1 MPILAIG
8 LNHKTAPVSLRETLS
23 FSSSTLCSFLN
34 DLGKAHTDC
43 VAPRILHETIV
54 LSTCNRLEIYAY
66 ATSPQPAH
74 DEIIDRLKRF
84 FNLTPIDFEDHLYFL
99 QGEEAVEHLMRV
111 TCGLDSLVLGEA
123 QILGQVAQAYQSA
136 KVHQSAGKILSRLFE
151 MATHAGKRA
160 RTETAIGFSQA
171 SVSSVALRLAEKH
184 LGSLTDKTIMVMG
197 AGEMGMLTLKTA
209 GLQGVRNFI
218 VVNRTKANAERLAAQ
233 WNALPLTFDDIEDGL
248 AQADLVIASTG
259 APHTILHKTQ
269 VAPAMARRP
278 EKPLF
283 IVDIAL
289 PRDVDTDVTDI
300 PCVHLSNLD
309 HLQSQ
314 VEDNLKVREQEI
326 PAVEAIIAQEKIAFL
341 NWSQSQNII
350 PTLSAFRKHI
360 DSICQKELARALNRM
375 PNIDDTQQKI
385 MAEMAHRLTNKFLHH
400 PTVRLRQEAAR
411 GNGVEYVELLHNLF
425 ALEEN

>member
-8 LNHKTAPVSLRETLS
+8 LNHKTAPVSVRETLS

-34 DLGKAHTDC
+34 GLNPSRADRAT
-43 VAPRILHETIV
+43 PRIVHESVV
-54 LSTCNRLEIYAY
+54 LSTCNRLEIYAF
-66 ATSPQPAH
+66 ATSAQRAY
-74 DEIIDRLKRF
+74 DEIINRLSRF
-84 FNLTPIDFEDHLYFL
+84 FNLPPENFEGHLYVL
-99 QGEEAVEHLMRV
+99 REEEAVSHLMRV
-111 TCGLDSLVLGEA
+111 VCGLDSLVLGEA
-123 QILGQVAQAYQSA
+123 QILGQVSNAYQSA
-136 KVHQSAGKILSRLFE
+136 KIHQTAGKILSRLFE
-151 MATHAGKRA
+151 MAIHAGKRV

-171 SVSSVALRLAEKH
+171 SVSSVALRLAETQVGN
-184 LGSLTDKTIMVMG
+184 LADKTLMVLG

-209 GLQGVRNFI
+209 GLQGVQNFI

-248 AQADLVIASTG
+248 AQADVVVTSTG

-269 VAPAMARRP
+269 IAQAMSRRSDR
-278 EKPLF
+278 PLF

-289 PRDVDTDVTDI
+289 PRDVDDDVTDV
-300 PCVHLSNLD
+300 PRVHLSNLD
-309 HLQSQ
+309 NLQAQ
-314 VEDNLKVREQEI
+314 VEDNLKVRQQEI
-326 PAVEAIIAQEKIAFL
+326 PAVETIINQEKTAFL

-350 PTLSAFRKHI
+350 PTLNAFRNQI
-360 DSICQKELARALNRM
+360 DAICQKELARALNRM
-375 PNIDDTQQKI
+375 PDIDDTQQKI
-385 MAEMAHRLTNKFLHH
+385 MAEMAHRLTNKFLHQ

>member
-23 FSSSTLCSFLN
+23 FSSSTLCGFLN
-34 DLGKAHTDC
+34 DLGQTHTTC
-43 VAPRILHETIV
+43 AAPHILHETIV
-54 LSTCNRLEIYAY
+54 LSTCNRLEIYTYAASPKPAY
-66 ATSPQPAH
+66 
-74 DEIIDRLKRF
+74 DEIINRLSRF
-84 FNLTPIDFEDHLYFL
+84 FNLAPINFEDHLYFL
-99 QGEEAVEHLMRV
+99 QGEEAVDHLMRV

-151 MATHAGKRA
+151 MAAHAGKRA

-171 SVSSVALRLAEKH
+171 SVSSVALRLAEKR
-184 LGSLTDKTIMVMG
+184 LGSLTDKTVMVLG

-209 GLQGVRNFI
+209 GLQGVRHFI

-233 WNALPLTFDDIEDGL
+233 WNALPLTFDEIEDGL
-248 AQADLVIASTG
+248 AQADLVITSTG
-259 APHTILHKTQ
+259 APHTVLHKTQ
-269 VAPAMARRP
+269 VAQAMARRP

-289 PRDVDTDVTDI
+289 PRDVDDDVTDI
-300 PCVHLSNLD
+300 AHVHLNNLD

-314 VEDNLKVREQEI
+314 VEDNLKVRKREI
-326 PAVEAIIAQEKIAFL
+326 PAVETIIAQEKQSFL
-341 NWSQSQNII
+341 NWSHAQNII
-350 PTLSAFRKHI
+350 PTLNAFRTQL
-360 DSICQKELARALNRM
+360 DSIRRKELERALNRM
-375 PNIDDTQQKI
+375 PNIDDQQQRI
-385 MAEMAHRLTNKFLHH
+385 MAEMTRRLMNKFLHQ
-400 PTVRLRQEAAR
+400 PTVRLREEAAR
-411 GNGVEYVELLHNLF
+411 GNGVEYVNLLHNLF